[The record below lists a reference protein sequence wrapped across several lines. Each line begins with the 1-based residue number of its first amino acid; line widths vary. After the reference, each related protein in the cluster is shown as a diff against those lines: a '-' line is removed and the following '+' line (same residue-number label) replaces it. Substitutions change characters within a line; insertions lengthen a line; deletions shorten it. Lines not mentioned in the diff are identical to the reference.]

1 MNSSYG
7 YSGGYSG
14 NGNGRIR
21 KKICRFCADS
31 SIKIDYKD
39 QKLLQSFIT
48 ERAKIVPGRLSGACA
63 FHQRQLAHAIKRA
76 RHIAILPYASTE
88 L

>member
-1 MNSSYG
+1 MNSSY
-7 YSGGYSG
+7 
-14 NGNGRIR
+14 NDNGRGR

-48 ERAKIVPGRLSGACA
+48 DRSKIVPGRLSGACA
-63 FHQRQLAHAIKRA
+63 FHQRQLARAIKRA
-76 RHIAILPYASTE
+76 RHIAILPYATTE